1 MTSKPVPLYSTPLR
15 KRCPVCGFASYSAE
29 GIHPQCAAE
38 QADAQR
44 LARSKRSPKPMKAK
58 TTSGLHAWQRR
69 CRKCKAVVHV
79 RKAVC
84 QCGQVLSNT
93 KRD

>member
-1 MTSKPVPLYSTPLR
+1 MISKPVPLYTAPLR
-15 KRCPVCGFASYSAE
+15 KRCPVCGFTSYSAE

-38 QADAQR
+38 QADAER
-44 LARSKRSPKPMKAK
+44 LAEYKRSPKPIEPKS
-58 TTSGLHAWQRR
+58 TSGLHAWQRL

-79 RKAVC
+79 RKTIC
-84 QCGQVLSNT
+84 QCGQILTAT